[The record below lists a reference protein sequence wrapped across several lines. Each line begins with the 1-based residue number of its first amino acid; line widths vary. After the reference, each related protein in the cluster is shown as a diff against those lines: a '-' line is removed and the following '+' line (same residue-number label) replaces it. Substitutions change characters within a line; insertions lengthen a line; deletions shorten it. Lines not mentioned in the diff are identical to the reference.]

1 MIKFILGLWQLP
13 QNILGFLWYVINKR
27 RIKCHSYNRVWNNWV
42 NTYYLDMSGAVTLGQ
57 YIFIG
62 RTKNTSFTL
71 LHEEGHVKQSLLL
84 GPLYLV
90 VIGIPSLLHA
100 FFRNFSVVTPKKSYY
115 SFFTEKWANKLMD
128 I

>member
-27 RIKCHSYNRVWNNWV
+27 RIKRHSYNRVWNNWV

-100 FFRNFSVVTPKKSYY
+100 FFRKFSVVTPKKSYY
-115 SFFTEKWANKLMD
+115 NFFTEKWANKLMD